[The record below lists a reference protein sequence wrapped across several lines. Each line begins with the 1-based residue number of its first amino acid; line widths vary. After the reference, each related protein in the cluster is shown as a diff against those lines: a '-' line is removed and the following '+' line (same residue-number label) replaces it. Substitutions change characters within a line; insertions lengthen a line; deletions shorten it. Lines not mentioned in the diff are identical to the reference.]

1 MKDADKH
8 MSRILR
14 RVGENEFLLMLDF
27 DGVLA
32 PIVARPN
39 MARIG
44 KRTRSLLAACA
55 RRGRV
60 AVISGRALAD
70 VRTRV
75 GLSDIWYAGNH
86 GAEWQMGKAC
96 GREKLS
102 RALGARLREACVA
115 FAELS
120 RRYRGAVVED
130 KGLTFS
136 VHFRALKRGSAAWF
150 RKDAERV
157 AKKFARFLDIREGG
171 EYIFNVR
178 PRAGRTKGDAV
189 RLARICA
196 PAKAV
201 PIYIGDDTTDEDAFR
216 ALKDGITIRVGK
228 SASSAAEYFFKSRA
242 SVDKF
247 LRITESHVPWVHESH
262 ST

>member
-1 MKDADKH
+1 MKDADKN

-14 RVGENEFLLMLDF
+14 RVGGNDFLLMLDF

-44 KRTRSLLAACA
+44 KRTRALLAACA

-86 GAEWQMGKAC
+86 GAEWQMGKAR

-102 RALGARLREACVA
+102 RALGTKLREAREA

-120 RRYRGAVVED
+120 RGYRGVVVED
-130 KGLTFS
+130 KVLTFS
-136 VHFRALKRGSAAWF
+136 VHFRALARPHSARF

-157 AKKFARFLDIREGG
+157 AKKFAHFLDISEGA
-171 EYIFNVR
+171 EYIFNIR

-189 RLARICA
+189 RLARKSA
-196 PAKAV
+196 SAKAV
-201 PIYIGDDTTDEDAFR
+201 PIYIGDDTTDEDAFL
-216 ALKDGITIRVGK
+216 ALKGGITIRVGK
-228 SASSAAEYFFKSRA
+228 SASSAAEYYFKTRA

-247 LRITESHVPWVHESH
+247 LRNLA
-262 ST
+262 